1 MPEIRLKEKL
11 IEDIETLPE
20 RRVKEVIEFIEYLKV
35 KEDDWFINYINKRG
49 RMAKAEKKAGKKFT
63 KLEELQR
70 EYI

>member
-63 KLEELQR
+63 KSEELQR

>member
-35 KEDDWFINYINKRG
+35 KEDDWLYPKILSKSANLY
-49 RMAKAEKKAGKKFT
+49 
-63 KLEELQR
+63 
-70 EYI
+70 